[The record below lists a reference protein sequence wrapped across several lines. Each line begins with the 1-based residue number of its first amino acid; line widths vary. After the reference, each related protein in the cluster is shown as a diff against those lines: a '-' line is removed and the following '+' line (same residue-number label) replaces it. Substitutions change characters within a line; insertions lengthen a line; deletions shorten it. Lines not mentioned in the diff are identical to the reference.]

1 MSSVEHTSAR
11 LAADL
16 RAVAERRDRRAFARL
31 FAHFAPRVKAYLRR
45 LGLDDQQAEELAQ
58 EVMLTVWER
67 AGQFDPRRATPATWI
82 FAIARNKRIDAF
94 RRAPRAEFRPEEEA
108 REIAREEP
116 EFAERE
122 IALLRRQLER
132 AIEELPPEQA
142 EVLRIYYLEGRSH
155 GEIADALGLPLGTV
169 KSRIR
174 LALDKLR
181 ERLGEKAS

>member
-1 MSSVEHTSAR
+1 MSATGDLADR
-11 LAADL
+11 LAEDL

-45 LGLDDQQAEELAQ
+45 LGLDDQQAEELTQ

-67 AGQFDPRRATPATWI
+67 AHQFDPRRASPATWI
-82 FAIARNKRIDAF
+82 FTIARHKKIDAF

-116 EFAERE
+116 AYAERE
-122 IALLRRQLER
+122 IALLRDKLAQ
-132 AIEELPPEQA
+132 AIDALPPEQA
-142 EVLRIYYLEGRSH
+142 EVLRIYYLEGKSH
-155 GEIADALGLPLGTV
+155 SEIADALGLPLGTV

-174 LALDKLR
+174 LALEKLR
-181 ERLGEKAS
+181 ERLGEGAA